1 MRLISWNIARA
12 GAERISYQVAALAA
26 RAPDIVALQEVRINR
41 VAEYGRALQDAGL
54 PYIVDGFDGATGP
67 FTGSRAAGVLVASRW
82 PCAVAPDARAAYR
95 LPWPERLLSLAIDAP
110 CGRVECHTV
119 YVPIGF
125 PNRDFAVRIGTL
137 EGLATGLG
145 CDVGGHRLLCG
156 DFNLPQSETAE
167 GEVITFGQTRR
178 KNGAFAITNATMHAS
193 ERRVLTGLAAFDL
206 TDVYRALHG
215 YGRQEFSW
223 YHPVSNNGFRLDHV
237 LASRSLRA
245 RECRYL
251 DQFRTVEREKYPGL
265 GFTKLSDHAAME
277 VDFEP
282 LPAPGRGAG

>member
-12 GAERISYQVAALAA
+12 GQARIPHQVAALVA

-41 VAEYGRALQDAGL
+41 VAEYGRALQGAGL
-54 PYIVDGFDGATGP
+54 PHIFDGFTGATGP

-82 PCAVAPDARAAYR
+82 PCTTAPALRAACT
-95 LPWPERLLSLAIDAP
+95 LPWAERLLSLVIDAP
-110 CGRVECHTV
+110 CGQIEFHTV

-125 PNRDFAVRIGTL
+125 PNRDYEVRIGTL
-137 EGLATGLG
+137 EGLATGLVRAIG
-145 CDVGGHRLLCG
+145 AHRILCG
-156 DFNLPQSETAE
+156 DFNLPQHETVD

-178 KNGAFAITNATMHAS
+178 KNGAFAITNAAMHAS
-193 ERRVLTGLAAFDL
+193 EQQVLTGLAASDL
-206 TDVYRALHG
+206 TDVYRMLHG

-237 LASRSLRA
+237 LASRSLGA

-251 DQFRTVEREKYPGL
+251 DQFRTVEPDKYTGL

-277 VDFEP
+277 VDFDPIP
-282 LPAPGRGAG
+282 LP